1 MEQTKTE
8 LHTHLMGMM
17 TAEGFVDFL
26 SQYLDCIYWPIN
38 EPISNATQT
47 VPIASILND
56 KDALNSLRIPH
67 GEQVDYFTLDDRY
80 STRTELLKLA
90 AHTTFSKLYDMLED
104 NYPNVSNEDKRKII
118 TQQAETT
125 VYNDYINRS
134 LQELVNQNVKYVE
147 ISYSNPR
154 RIASFQIS
162 QKLQDKI
169 TCKFLLSTDRS
180 RSTRNMKQSAKSLK
194 KILTQGTSVGV
205 DVMGQ
210 ERPFSIEELDYNNSR
225 SFQRKL
231 EILFDELLQYDNTTL
246 RIHSGEIP
254 APNNT
259 LITLRMIDQIATKK
273 GIVIPPPEIRVG
285 HGLHFNPSEDY
296 VNLLKKFH
304 CIVEL
309 NASSNFGLKNIKDY
323 NEIPY
328 SYYLENDIPVVIST
342 DGHGLYDTTIKEE
355 DSIAKNHT
363 TEKEYNTILQ
373 IDSDILGKKVK

>member
-162 QKLQDKI
+162 QNLQDKI

-373 IDSDILGKKVK
+373 IDSNILGKKVK

>member
-17 TAEGFVDFL
+17 TAEGFIDFL

-162 QKLQDKI
+162 QNLQDKI

-273 GIVIPPPEIRVG
+273 EIVIPPPEIRIG

-323 NEIPY
+323 NEVPY

-373 IDSDILGKKVK
+373 IDSDILERKVK

>member
-162 QKLQDKI
+162 QNLQDKI

-285 HGLHFNPSEDY
+285 HGIHFNPSEDY

-304 CIVEL
+304 CIVVL

>member
-162 QKLQDKI
+162 QNLQDKI

-273 GIVIPPPEIRVG
+273 EIVIPPPEIRIG

-323 NEIPY
+323 NEVPY
-328 SYYLENDIPVVIST
+328 SYYLEMIF
-342 DGHGLYDTTIKEE
+342 
-355 DSIAKNHT
+355 
-363 TEKEYNTILQ
+363 Q
-373 IDSDILGKKVK
+373 

>member
-17 TAEGFVDFL
+17 TAEDFVDFL

-162 QKLQDKI
+162 QNLQDKI

-323 NEIPY
+323 NEVPY
-328 SYYLENDIPVVIST
+328 SYYLENDIPIVIST

>member
-162 QKLQDKI
+162 QNLQDKI

-273 GIVIPPPEIRVG
+273 GIVIKTPEIKVG

>member
-38 EPISNATQT
+38 EPISSATQT

-162 QKLQDKI
+162 QNLQDKI

-205 DVMGQ
+205 DVMEQ

>member
-17 TAEGFVDFL
+17 TAEDFVDFL

-162 QKLQDKI
+162 QNLQDKI

-273 GIVIPPPEIRVG
+273 GIVIPPLEIRVG

-323 NEIPY
+323 NEVPY
-328 SYYLENDIPVVIST
+328 SYYLENDIPIVIST

>member
-162 QKLQDKI
+162 QNLQDKI

-273 GIVIPPPEIRVG
+273 EIVIPPPEIRIG

-323 NEIPY
+323 NEVPY

-373 IDSDILGKKVK
+373 IDSDILERKVK

>member
-162 QKLQDKI
+162 QNLQDKI

-259 LITLRMIDQIATKK
+259 LITLKMIDQIATKK

-285 HGLHFNPSEDY
+285 HGIHFNPSEDY

>member
-90 AHTTFSKLYDMLED
+90 AHTTFSKLYDMLEG

-162 QKLQDKI
+162 QNLQDKI

-285 HGLHFNPSEDY
+285 HGIHFNPSEDY

>member
-47 VPIASILND
+47 VPIVSILND

-162 QKLQDKI
+162 QNLQDKI

>member
-80 STRTELLKLA
+80 STRIELLKLA

-162 QKLQDKI
+162 QNLQDKI

>member
-162 QKLQDKI
+162 QNLQDKI
-169 TCKFLLSTDRS
+169 TCKLLLLTDRS

>member
-38 EPISNATQT
+38 EPNSNATQT

-162 QKLQDKI
+162 QNLQDKI

-259 LITLRMIDQIATKK
+259 LITLKMIDQIATKK

-285 HGLHFNPSEDY
+285 HGIHFNPSEDY

>member
-104 NYPNVSNEDKRKII
+104 NDPNVSNEDKRKII

-162 QKLQDKI
+162 QNLQDKI

>member
-8 LHTHLMGMM
+8 LHTHLMGMT

-162 QKLQDKI
+162 QDLQDKI

>member
-162 QKLQDKI
+162 QNLQDKI
-169 TCKFLLSTDRS
+169 TCKFLLSTNRS

>member
-1 MEQTKTE
+1 
-8 LHTHLMGMM
+8 
-17 TAEGFVDFL
+17 
-26 SQYLDCIYWPIN
+26 
-38 EPISNATQT
+38 
-47 VPIASILND
+47 
-56 KDALNSLRIPH
+56 
-67 GEQVDYFTLDDRY
+67 
-80 STRTELLKLA
+80 
-90 AHTTFSKLYDMLED
+90 
-104 NYPNVSNEDKRKII
+104 
-118 TQQAETT
+118 
-125 VYNDYINRS
+125 
-134 LQELVNQNVKYVE
+134 
-147 ISYSNPR
+147 
-154 RIASFQIS
+154 
-162 QKLQDKI
+162 
-169 TCKFLLSTDRS
+169 
-180 RSTRNMKQSAKSLK
+180 MKQSAKSLK

>member
-162 QKLQDKI
+162 QNLQDKI

>member
-162 QKLQDKI
+162 QNLQDKI

-273 GIVIPPPEIRVG
+273 VIVIPPPEIRVG

>member
-162 QKLQDKI
+162 QNLQDKI

-194 KILTQGTSVGV
+194 KMLTQGTSVGV

>member
-38 EPISNATQT
+38 EPISNTTQT

-56 KDALNSLRIPH
+56 KDALNSLHIPH

-162 QKLQDKI
+162 QNLQDKI

-273 GIVIPPPEIRVG
+273 EIVIPPPEIRVG

-355 DSIAKNHT
+355 DNIAKNHT

>member
-162 QKLQDKI
+162 QNLQDKI

-285 HGLHFNPSEDY
+285 HGIHFNPSEDY

>member
-162 QKLQDKI
+162 QNLQDKI

-246 RIHSGEIP
+246 RIHSGEIS

-355 DSIAKNHT
+355 DNIAQNHT

>member
-162 QKLQDKI
+162 QNLQDKI
-169 TCKFLLSTDRS
+169 TCKFLLLTDRS

>member
-56 KDALNSLRIPH
+56 KDAINSLRIPH

-162 QKLQDKI
+162 QNLQDKI

-285 HGLHFNPSEDY
+285 HGIHFNPSEDY

>member
-154 RIASFQIS
+154 RIARFQIS
-162 QKLQDKI
+162 QNLQDKI

>member
-162 QKLQDKI
+162 QNLQDKI

-259 LITLRMIDQIATKK
+259 LITLKMIDQIATKK

>member
-162 QKLQDKI
+162 QNLQDKI

-180 RSTRNMKQSAKSLK
+180 RSTRNMKQSTKSLK

-285 HGLHFNPSEDY
+285 HGIHFNPSEDY